1 MGLSP
6 FQALRVAVLSRMGEA
21 QFHLGRG
28 TAPCDGVA
36 ISDRPDGLEPIYWSA
51 RIAKRAYLACDTI
64 PARRADFHEVMS
76 GRFRSSARRSR
87 SVMPPH
93 TPNSVLLSKASA
105 RHCARTGHVLQ
116 TAFASCWALPRTNN
130 ASGSWP
136 AQLAS
141 LAHSSTHGSTVATA
155 LMTTTPPWPGASHDY
170 RTDPDRPTGPDH
182 ADPPQAQGKT
192 LRAQTPSR
200 HGSFGLFCARH
211 D

>member
-6 FQALRVAVLSRMGEA
+6 FQALRVAVLSRIGAA

-36 ISDRPDGLEPIYWSA
+36 ISDRPDGLAPICWSA
-51 RIAKRAYLACDTI
+51 RIAERAYLTCDVI

-116 TAFASCWALPRTNN
+116 TALASCWALPRTNN
-130 ASGSWP
+130 ASGSWR
-136 AQLAS
+136 AQWAC
-141 LAHSSTHGSTVATA
+141 LAHSSTHRSTVATA
-155 LMTTTPPWPGASHDY
+155 LMTTLPPP
-170 RTDPDRPTGPDH
+170 
-182 ADPPQAQGKT
+182 
-192 LRAQTPSR
+192 
-200 HGSFGLFCARH
+200 ARRLP
-211 D
+211 